1 MGKKLINSLNREKIS
16 EIASY
21 KIPTPVIEEVVK
33 STLYLLG
40 ETKSTV
46 KDWKK
51 MRAKIAAT
59 GKNGIQYRI
68 SNFKSTDVKIEAAV
82 YVRKVLGKRT
92 LEDVEENSKTL
103 GILYAWT
110 KLNADFV
117 LQNQAEV
124 HRL

>member
-1 MGKKLINSLNREKIS
+1 
-16 EIASY
+16 
-21 KIPTPVIEEVVK
+21 
-33 STLYLLG
+33 
-40 ETKSTV
+40 
-46 KDWKK
+46 

-59 GKNGIQYRI
+59 GKGSIQYRI
-68 SNFKSTDVKIEAAV
+68 ANFKSTDVKIEAAE

-117 LQNQAEV
+117 LQNQES
-124 HRL
+124 